1 MNPKLANFSSE
12 QLRQEL
18 LAREQAPAKLNEY
31 LVALFRKHRDV
42 LLNYVPHTRC
52 REQKQPFPEKC
63 VRCALESLPEEN
75 GFTVKGFTA
84 DFILTKKEE

>member
-1 MNPKLANFSSE
+1 MNPKLAGFSDE

-42 LLNYVPHTRC
+42 LLNYVSHTCCIAAKKRLP
-52 REQKQPFPEKC
+52 QKC
-63 VRCALESLPEEN
+63 VRCALEALPEDD
-75 GFTVKGFTA
+75 GFLIKGFDA
-84 DFILTKKEE
+84 DFRLSKVE